1 MEKRIVELKDKL
13 KLKDRRIEE
22 LRREI
27 DEARDLIKEQ
37 IDDAE
42 AAIDPLRSLRP

>member
-1 MEKRIVELKDKL
+1 MEKRIVELEDEL

-37 IDDAE
+37 IDDAG